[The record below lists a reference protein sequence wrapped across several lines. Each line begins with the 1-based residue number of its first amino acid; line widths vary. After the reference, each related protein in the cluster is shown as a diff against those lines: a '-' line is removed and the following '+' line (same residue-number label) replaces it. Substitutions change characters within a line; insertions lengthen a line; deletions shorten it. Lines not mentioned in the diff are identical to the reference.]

1 MAAIK
6 FLNSINLVGSQ
17 IQNFLVQ
24 PVATAPTVYGVGQL
38 YYDTSTNKLRL
49 RDNTGWVDIDTGT
62 DGDTTYDLTVEQN
75 SGSNS
80 NPKLT
85 LSGSDGSTDA
95 ITMTGSGGVTVTRTS
110 ATAFTIDGTDGDITA
125 VQAST
130 SNVLKGISVAS
141 GTGPIPVIGLDI
153 QGQDQLSGAP
163 DGTDRL
169 LIFDGSTPQNKY
181 ITVSDLMSAGGDI
194 TAIVAGNG
202 LTGTNLS
209 GPIPTLNVGVGSG
222 ISVTADAVGVDYVG
236 GDNVVL
242 SAADGTSITLADADD
257 FLFSDAT
264 DSNVYYANLSQLAT
278 YINAGAGSVTS
289 VGLTVAAGLD
299 VTGSPITSS
308 GSFALTL
315 DLSELAD
322 MTQTMVT
329 SDEFIVLD
337 VSETDG
343 PDRQKRKAASEI
355 GLSIFNNDAGF
366 ITSSSVVTY
375 TLPVSAGGANTA
387 VITLDAS
394 SGTDSTVTFQG
405 TSNEIAITEVTG
417 NNGNIVI
424 GLPDDVTITGDL
436 TVNGG
441 DIDLTGA
448 ATDIDLIDNNA
459 SALSFDASGK
469 AGILEIVTTN
479 AGEHVK
485 FSGYLDVNGN
495 DATGKS
501 ASFAQNIT
509 IPLTPAASTDAA
521 SKNYVDTQ
529 LAGSG
534 VLIFQ
539 GGYNAATNTP
549 DLDSSPSASIKQGWS
564 YVVTADGSFFTEQV
578 RAGDFLIAN
587 SDSPTALSDWT
598 TVQSNIDLAT
608 TTTPGIASFS
618 SDNFAVSA
626 AGAVTIKDNGVIL
639 GTETTGNYVATV
651 VASGS
656 NDEIG
661 AIVGGS
667 GSETAAVTVGIDI
680 KGTTNLGAAPDG
692 ADELLLYDTSGDVN
706 KAVTVEN
713 LAAVIHGDNGAT
725 ATGPSTAASTMS
737 VAHGLGTDVI
747 VQVFEI
753 STGATV
759 FCDVVRTSASSGTVT
774 LNFSSSQTANTLRVL
789 ISKVS

>member
-17 IQNFLVQ
+17 LQNFLVQ

-80 NPKLT
+80 NPILT
-85 LSGSDGSTDA
+85 LTGNDGSVDPVT
-95 ITMTGSGGVTVTRTS
+95 ITGSGGVTVTRTS

-125 VQAST
+125 VTAST

-141 GTGPIPVIGLDI
+141 GSGPIPVIGLDI
-153 QGQDQLSGAP
+153 QGQTQLSGTP
-163 DGTDRL
+163 DDTDRL

-202 LTGTNLS
+202 LTGTSLS

-236 GDNVVL
+236 SDNVVL
-242 SAADGTSITLADADD
+242 SAADGTGLGTLTTSDKVMV
-257 FLFSDAT
+257 SDAS
-264 DSNVYYANLSQLAT
+264 DDNAYYVNISQLPT
-278 YINAGAGSVTS
+278 SGGTVTS
-289 VGLTVAAGLD
+289 VAVTDGYLIDSSVANPTGAANITLD
-299 VTGSPITSS
+299 VD
-308 GSFALTL
+308 A
-315 DLSELAD
+315 SELVD
-322 MTQTMVT
+322 MTGGMVT
-329 SDEFIVLD
+329 TDEFFVLD
-337 VSETDG
+337 VSETGKDQG
-343 PDRQKRKAASEI
+343 KRKAAGEI

-366 ITSSSVVTY
+366 ITSSSVITY

-405 TSNEIAITEVTG
+405 TSNEIQITEVTG

-441 DIDLTGA
+441 DINLTNS
-448 ATDIDLIDNNA
+448 ATDIDLIDNNT
-459 SALSFDASGK
+459 SALSFDSTGS

-479 AGEHVK
+479 GDEHVK
-485 FSGYLDVNGN
+485 FSGYLDVNGDN
-495 DATGKS
+495 GAANPLSAT
-501 ASFAQNIT
+501 FAENIS
-509 IPLTPAASTDAA
+509 IPLTPVSTTDAA

-549 DLDSSPSASIKQGWS
+549 DLDSSPSASIKKGWS
-564 YVVTADGSFFTEQV
+564 YVVTNDGTFFTEQV

-598 TVQSNIDLAT
+598 TVQSNIDLAS

-626 AGAVTIKDNGVIL
+626 AGQVTVKNNGIIL

-651 VASGS
+651 QASTS

-661 AIVGGS
+661 AIISGS
-667 GSETAAVTVGIDI
+667 GSESADVKVGIDI
-680 KGTTNLGAAPDG
+680 KGTTNLGAAPDE
-692 ADELLLYDTSGDVN
+692 ADELLIYDTSGDVN
-706 KAVTVEN
+706 KAVTVTN
-713 LAAVIHGDNGAT
+713 LASVIHGNNGAT

-737 VAHGLGTDVI
+737 VIHGLGTDVI

-753 STGATV
+753 SSGNTV
-759 FCDVVRTSASSGTVT
+759 FCDVQRTTASSGTVT

>member
-17 IQNFLVQ
+17 LQNFLVQ

-80 NPKLT
+80 NPILT
-85 LSGSDGSTDA
+85 LTGNDGSVDPVT
-95 ITMTGSGGVTVTRTS
+95 ITGSGGVTVTRTS

-130 SNVLKGISVAS
+130 SNILKGISVAS

-153 QGQDQLSGAP
+153 QGQTQLSGTP
-163 DGTDRL
+163 NTTDRL
-169 LIFDGSTPQNKY
+169 LIFDGNQPGNKY

-202 LTGTNLS
+202 LTGINLS

-236 GDNVVL
+236 SDNVVL
-242 SAADGTSITLADADD
+242 SAADGTGLGTLTTSDKVMV
-257 FLFSDAT
+257 SDAS
-264 DSNVYYANLSQLAT
+264 DDNAYYVNISQLPT
-278 YINAGAGSVTS
+278 SGGTVTS
-289 VGLTVAAGLD
+289 VAVTDGYLIDSSVANPTAAANISLD
-299 VTGSPITSS
+299 VD
-308 GSFALTL
+308 A
-315 DLSELAD
+315 SELVD
-322 MTQTMVT
+322 MTGGMVT
-329 SDEFIVLD
+329 TDEFFVLD
-337 VSETDG
+337 VSETGKDQG
-343 PDRQKRKAASEI
+343 KRKAAGEI

-366 ITSSSVVTY
+366 ITSSSVITY

-405 TSNEIAITEVTG
+405 TANEVQITEITG
-417 NNGNIVI
+417 NNGNILI

-441 DIDLTGA
+441 DINLTNS
-448 ATDIDLIDNNA
+448 ATDIDLIDNNT
-459 SALSFDASGK
+459 SALSFDSTGS

-479 AGEHVK
+479 GDEHVK
-485 FSGYLDVNGN
+485 FSGYLDVNGDN
-495 DATGKS
+495 GAANPLSAT
-501 ASFAQNIT
+501 FAENIS
-509 IPLTPAASTDAA
+509 IPLTPVSTTDAA

-549 DLDSSPSASIKQGWS
+549 DLDSSPSASIKKGWS
-564 YVVTADGSFFTEQV
+564 YVVTNDGSFFTEQV

-598 TVQSNIDLAT
+598 TVQSNIDLAS

-626 AGAVTIKDNGVIL
+626 AGQVTVKNNGIIL

-651 VASGS
+651 QASTS
-656 NDEIG
+656 NDELG
-661 AIVGGS
+661 AIISGS
-667 GSETAAVTVGIDI
+667 GSETAAVKVGIDI
-680 KGTTNLGAAPDG
+680 KGTTNLGAAPDE
-692 ADELLLYDTSGDVN
+692 ADELLIYDTSGDVN
-706 KAVTVEN
+706 KAVTVTN
-713 LAAVIHGDNGAT
+713 LASVIHGNNGAT

-737 VAHGLGTDVI
+737 VIHGLGTDVI

-753 STGATV
+753 SSGNTV
-759 FCDVVRTSASSGTVT
+759 FCDVQRTTASSGTVT

>member
-479 AGEHVK
+479 GNEHVA

>member
-257 FLFSDAT
+257 FLFSYAT

>member
-17 IQNFLVQ
+17 LQNFLVQ

-80 NPKLT
+80 NPILT
-85 LSGSDGSTDA
+85 LTGNDGSVDPVT
-95 ITMTGSGGVTVTRTS
+95 ITGSGGVTVTRTS

-125 VQAST
+125 VTAST

-141 GTGPIPVIGLDI
+141 GSGPIPVIGLDI
-153 QGQDQLSGAP
+153 QGQTQLSGTP
-163 DGTDRL
+163 DDTDRL

-202 LTGTNLS
+202 LTGTSLS

-236 GDNVVL
+236 SDNVVL
-242 SAADGTSITLADADD
+242 SAADGTGLGTLTTSDKVMV
-257 FLFSDAT
+257 SDAS
-264 DSNVYYANLSQLAT
+264 DDNAYYVNISQLPT
-278 YINAGAGSVTS
+278 SGGTVTS
-289 VGLTVAAGLD
+289 VAVTDGYLIDSSVANPTGAANITLD
-299 VTGSPITSS
+299 VD
-308 GSFALTL
+308 A
-315 DLSELAD
+315 SELVD
-322 MTQTMVT
+322 MTGGMVT
-329 SDEFIVLD
+329 TDEFFVLD
-337 VSETDG
+337 VSETGKDQG
-343 PDRQKRKAASEI
+343 KRKAAGEI

-366 ITSSSVVTY
+366 ITSSSVITY

-405 TSNEIAITEVTG
+405 TSNEIQITEVTG

-441 DIDLTGA
+441 DINLTNS
-448 ATDIDLIDNNA
+448 ATDIDLIDNNT
-459 SALSFDASGK
+459 SALSFDSTGS

-479 AGEHVK
+479 GDEHVK
-485 FSGYLDVNGN
+485 FSGYLDVNGDN
-495 DATGKS
+495 GAANPLSAT
-501 ASFAQNIT
+501 FAENIS
-509 IPLTPAASTDAA
+509 IPLTPVSTTDAA

-549 DLDSSPSASIKQGWS
+549 DLDSSPSASIKKGWS
-564 YVVTADGSFFTEQV
+564 YVVTNDGSFFTEQV

-598 TVQSNIDLAT
+598 TVQSNIDLAS

-626 AGAVTIKDNGVIL
+626 AGQVTVKNNGIIL

-651 VASGS
+651 QASTS

-661 AIVGGS
+661 AIISGS
-667 GSETAAVTVGIDI
+667 GSESADVKVGIDI
-680 KGTTNLGAAPDG
+680 KGTTNLGAAPDE
-692 ADELLLYDTSGDVN
+692 ADELLIYDTSGDVN
-706 KAVTVEN
+706 KAVTVTN
-713 LAAVIHGDNGAT
+713 LASVIHGNNGAT

-737 VAHGLGTDVI
+737 VIHGLGTDVI

-753 STGATV
+753 SSGNTV
-759 FCDVVRTSASSGTVT
+759 FCDVQRTTASSGTVT